1 MMKINLFIFIF
12 SFFYLDEKKMS
23 VKETLFEH
31 SSYIETFLQMFADFL
46 TDYVQPSC
54 YDNTWLMR
62 HRDEIIGEYLNGKY
76 KGFPAPDYNDYFK
89 PETIKTFLKFFET
102 KVKEVEEEYNFVL
115 TYDEDK
121 VNESLSNLKLIFEL
135 ASKTCQ
141 SQ

>member
-1 MMKINLFIFIF
+1 
-12 SFFYLDEKKMS
+12 MS

-31 SSYIETFLQMFADFL
+31 SSYLETFLQMFADFL
-46 TDYVQPSC
+46 TDYVQPNHG

-62 HRDEIIGEYLNGKY
+62 HRDEIIWQYLDGRY
-76 KGFPAPDYNDYFK
+76 KGFPAPDTDDYFK

-121 VNESLSNLKLIFEL
+121 VNESLSNLNLIFEL
-135 ASKTCQ
+135 ASKTCHQ
-141 SQ
+141 QL